1 MKKFLKFIFV
11 FIFLDI
17 SQTLNSQDIDI
28 NDVLERLER
37 IEKNISDLQKGKIEN
52 FEKSIS
58 SGYISRNES
67 RFDDIETKN
76 RLNYGIIE
84 EIQNKINGLEDKLN
98 LIDSEF
104 QSRVKKIEE
113 EAIDKLNH
121 KADKSISQGKFN
133 LQRNSFK
140 NDNKKIDDKDSNDS
154 IKEVQLE
161 KKLSD
166 AEIKKKYENAI
177 KLLWASKYK
186 EAQRELE
193 KLKTYNPKDLM
204 PNIQY
209 WLGEVHYAQKNFE
222 KAIIEFG
229 EGLKNYPESIK
240 GPDNLLKLGLSFS
253 NLKKKNEACN
263 ILFELEIK
271 YKDAPK
277 NVIERAET
285 EIKKLDCPEE

>member
-113 EAIDKLNH
+113 EAIDK
-121 KADKSISQGKFN
+121 GKKMMG
-133 LQRNSFK
+133 NS
-140 NDNKKIDDKDSNDS
+140 
-154 IKEVQLE
+154 
-161 KKLSD
+161 
-166 AEIKKKYENAI
+166 
-177 KLLWASKYK
+177 
-186 EAQRELE
+186 
-193 KLKTYNPKDLM
+193 
-204 PNIQY
+204 
-209 WLGEVHYAQKNFE
+209 
-222 KAIIEFG
+222 
-229 EGLKNYPESIK
+229 K
-240 GPDNLLKLGLSFS
+240 G
-253 NLKKKNEACN
+253 
-263 ILFELEIK
+263 
-271 YKDAPK
+271 
-277 NVIERAET
+277 
-285 EIKKLDCPEE
+285 

>member
-113 EAIDKLNH
+113 EAIDKSNQ
-121 KADKSISQGKFN
+121 KAEKSINQGKFN
-133 LQRNSFK
+133 LQRNSFE

-166 AEIKKKYENAI
+166 AEIKKQYENAI